1 MNTVEPKLL
10 KELINADYDSLMGFR
25 VRRILMICSNYDAFI
40 LEEDGQIETQI
51 YKEYIDLN
59 LTTPPTF
66 VWAQTSAEAR
76 QMLQTTVGIDMV
88 ICMYNVT
95 DKEVFTLADEIKRER
110 KNLPFVLLTHFSK
123 EVYRRIAQMDTSS
136 IDYMFSWHGNA
147 DLIVAIIKLFEDL
160 KNAENDILKVG
171 VQSILLVEDS
181 VRYYSTYLPE
191 LYRMVL
197 RQSSEFLKETLNEQ
211 QKKYMKR
218 SRPKILLATNLD
230 DAMSMYEKYKS
241 NLLGVISD
249 VGFCEHRG
257 QKPEDEKLDAGI
269 CLVKHIKSDNPMIPV
284 LLQSSQGSMS
294 AVAEEL
300 EVGFLRKYS
309 KTLMI
314 QLYEYIKEEFLFGD
328 FIFRD
333 SDHVEYARAANL
345 KELEQRMKEI
355 PDYMLLANTSR
366 NKLSKWFMARG
377 LFTLGVTFKRVTE
390 RQFANTDELRKY
402 VSQQIHDYHALTG
415 RGVIAHFE
423 AETYGRH
430 IWFSRMGEGSLGGKA
445 RGLAFLNNL
454 VYKHHLTDRYEGVH
468 VSIPRTVV
476 IATDYFDQ
484 FIIENDLQYVI
495 DSDISDEEILSE
507 FVSSRLPEKL
517 VDELRSFIDTTR
529 SPLAVR
535 SSSKLEDSSYQ
546 PFAGVYSTYMIPL
559 VENKDQ
565 MLRMLGKAIKSV
577 YASVFYSG
585 SRTYIQTTGNLLSE
599 EKMAVVVQSICGSSH
614 GGYYYPMLSGVA
626 RSVNY
631 YPIGNE
637 KPEDGIV
644 DVAFGLG
651 KTVVD
656 GGSTLRFSPKYPKKI
671 LQLSEPKL
679 ALRDTQKM
687 MYVLD
692 QRAGAFKI
700 SRDEGVNLAHIQVAE
715 GLQNY
720 THPELVASTFSL
732 ENNRMVP
739 GITAKGPRVISF
751 DAILKYNRY
760 PLAQIIRE
768 VLDICKQE
776 LMCDIEVEFAA
787 DIEQRD
793 NGTRCTLKLLQVR
806 PVGEYNVDNS
816 ISIDKISEEA
826 HSIIIRSTKAL
837 GSGCI
842 EGLKY
847 ILHVPSDTFD
857 SAKTREM
864 AAEIAQ
870 LNNMLKAEGSP
881 YILIGPG
888 RWGSSDPW
896 LGIPVVWSDISEARM
911 IVETAIPGYR
921 IEPSQGTHFF
931 QNITSLGVGYL
942 TIDTVIGDGEVD
954 EQQIAGMECVHKGTY
969 VNLYKAPED
978 LVGYIERSSG
988 RAIVCLSGPASVDE
1002 HDSAEYKNNSDY
1014 LGGAE

>member
-1 MNTVEPKLL
+1 MNTIEPKLL

-59 LTTPPTF
+59 LSTPPTF
-66 VWAQTSAEAR
+66 VWVQTSAEAR
-76 QMLQTTVGIDMV
+76 EVLQTTVGIDMV
-88 ICMYNVT
+88 ICMYNAG
-95 DKEVFTLADEIKRER
+95 DKDVFTLADEIKKER
-110 KNLPFVLLTHFSK
+110 RSLPFVLLTHFSK
-123 EVYRRIAQMDTSS
+123 EVYRRLANMNTSA

-160 KNAENDILKVG
+160 KNADNDILKVG

-197 RQSSEFLKETLNEQ
+197 RQSAEFLKETLNEQ
-211 QKKYMKR
+211 QRKHMKR

-230 DAMSMYEKYKS
+230 DAMHMYGKYKS

-257 QKPEDEKLDAGI
+257 ERPEDEKLDAGI
-269 CLVKHIKSDNPMIPV
+269 ELVRHIKADDPMMPV
-284 LLQSSQGSMS
+284 LLQSSQDSICP
-294 AVAEEL
+294 VAEEL
-300 EVGFLRKYS
+300 GVGFLRKYS

-314 QLYEYIKEEFLFGD
+314 QLYDYIKEEFAFGD
-328 FIFRD
+328 FVFRD
-333 SDHVEYARAANL
+333 SNRVEYARAANL
-345 KELEQRMKEI
+345 KELEVLMREI
-355 PDYMLLANTSR
+355 PDEMLLANTSK
-366 NKLSKWFMARG
+366 NMLSKWFMARG
-377 LFTLGVTFKRVTE
+377 LFTLGATFKKVSE
-390 RQFANTDELRKY
+390 SHFANTGELRKY

-415 RGVIAHFE
+415 RGVIAHFDSE
-423 AETYGRH
+423 SYGRH
-430 IWFSRMGEGSLGGKA
+430 IWFSRMGDGSLGGKA
-445 RGLAFLNNL
+445 RGLAFLNSL
-454 VYKHHLTDRYEGVH
+454 VYKHHLADRYEGVKI
-468 VSIPRTVV
+468 SIPRTVV

-484 FIIENDLQYVI
+484 FIIDNDLQYVI
-495 DSDISDEEILSE
+495 DSDVSDEEILSE
-507 FVSSRLPEKL
+507 FVSSRLPEQL
-517 VDELRSFIDTTR
+517 VEELRSFVDTTR

-559 VENKDQ
+559 VENRDQ

-585 SRTYIQTTGNLLSE
+585 SRAYIQTTGNLLSE
-599 EKMAVVVQSICGSSH
+599 EKMAVVVQSICGSEH
-614 GGYYYPMLSGVA
+614 DGLYYPMLSGVA
-626 RSVNY
+626 RSVNF
-631 YPIGNE
+631 YPLGNE

-644 DVAFGLG
+644 DLAFGLG

-656 GGSTLRFSPKYPKKI
+656 GGSSLRFSPKYPKKI

-687 MYVLD
+687 MYALD
-692 QRAGAFKI
+692 LRAGSFKT
-700 SRDEGVNLAHIQVAE
+700 SRDEGVNLALIQVAD
-715 GLQNY
+715 GLQHFS
-720 THPELVASTFSL
+720 HPELVASTFSV
-732 ENNRMVP
+732 ENNRMLP
-739 GITAKGPRVISF
+739 GIAAKGPRVISF

-760 PLAQIIRE
+760 PLAQIIK
-768 VLDICKQE
+768 DILEICRKE
-776 LMCDIEVEFAA
+776 LMCDIEMEFAA
-787 DIEQRD
+787 DIEQKE
-793 NGTRCTLKLLQVR
+793 NGQRFNMKLLQVR
-806 PVGEYNVDNS
+806 PVGEYSSDNS
-816 ISIDKISEEA
+816 ISIDKVTEEME
-826 HSIIIRSTKAL
+826 SVIVSSSKAL
-837 GSGCI
+837 GSGRV
-842 EGLKY
+842 EGMKY
-847 ILHVPSDTFD
+847 IIHVPSETFD

-864 AAEIAQ
+864 AAEITV
-870 LNNMLKAEGSP
+870 LNNKVKNEGGA
-881 YILIGPG
+881 YLLIGPG

-942 TIDTVIGDGEVD
+942 TIDTVIGDGVVD
-954 EQQIAGMECVHKGTY
+954 EELVSSLECVSKGTY
-969 VNLYKAPED
+969 VRMYKAPEA
-978 LVGYIERSSG
+978 LAGYIDRSSG
-988 RAIVCLSGPASVDE
+988 RAIVGF
-1002 HDSAEYKNNSDY
+1002 
-1014 LGGAE
+1014 